1 VGLQQITALEQ
12 LHQPLNVGDGQAQLP
27 GEGGGGHG
35 LLGRGAGNVRNKL
48 ESMQGLFV

>member
-1 VGLQQITALEQ
+1 LKQIAALEQ

-35 LLGRGAGNVRNKL
+35 LLGRGASNVRNQLK
-48 ESMQGLFV
+48 SMQCLFV